1 MTFEEAK
8 KILEKEGFVP
18 ERFLGVLVE
27 DVKVASWEKIEVGE
41 AMKVV
46 AENGYFPFMEKSKYE
61 ERKAR
66 LKKEYEENIKAP
78 GSAENRI
85 KEDSGVNP
93 ALEESASQFNDA
105 LLDEQAKKI
114 KELTEEN
121 ENWKS
126 WHEMQNRQIALSN
139 IAFRNEKNRLGKE
152 ITRLN
157 KIIHK
162 KNLKI
167 EEFRKESS
175 RCLRG
180 EVKMFVENGD
190 LKKSLRK
197 TESLLHDISEAN
209 SRNLDT
215 CFKNED
221 LIDELKKKLAEKTKL
236 AKKYAKELS
245 DSSLGLC
252 KLEKQLKDK
261 NAILSDVA
269 EELRLS
275 KIREKNLTE
284 SCQKYIKANE
294 ELKEKLAN
302 KVVDKID
309 AQALK
314 SAESALAWKEKV
326 IAEKDMALAY
336 NEKEIAE
343 LQEKLAATKKELEG
357 ANNLV
362 EIVRKGSKEY
372 CEYCIAAEKMIQKMA
387 KEFVNDK
394 PVSSKDYEQYRLLA
408 KGYRF
413 NPQLPDFSEE
423 EEKSAESVIAYK
435 DEVIET
441 LDKELAE
448 AKHEL
453 SSLKRPFR
461 PESTEAVVLFA
472 NAYAKAVKK
481 HLRCAEWRN
490 DGKEVSITYIL
501 KNGKKSKI
509 TLDFTGDEIIFSR
522 TDPDKKPRIP
532 APEEPKHD
540 NIFEDFINKTIDNYN
555 RRAANLG
562 CVGSKDG
569 NGIFDQMVEFDNAEE
584 GGDNSGVIV
593 LCGKDFIDAIKKMK

>member
-1 MTFEEAK
+1 MTLEGAK

-18 ERFLGVLVE
+18 EQFLGVLVE
-27 DVKVASWEKIEVGE
+27 DVKAASWEKIEVGE

-85 KEDSGVNP
+85 KEDSDVNP

-114 KELTEEN
+114 KELTEE
-121 ENWKS
+121 
-126 WHEMQNRQIALSN
+126 IA
-139 IAFRNEKNRLGKE
+139 
-152 ITRLN
+152 RLN
-157 KIIHK
+157 KVIYK

-314 SAESALAWKEKV
+314 SSESALAWKEKV
-326 IAEKDMALAY
+326 IAEKDMAIAY
-336 NEKEIAE
+336 NEKEIAD

-461 PESTEAVVLFA
+461 PESTYAVVLFA

-540 NIFEDFINKTIDNYN
+540 NIFKDFINKTIDNYN

-569 NGIFDQMVEFDNAEE
+569 NGIFDQMVGVDNAEE
-584 GGDNSGVIV
+584 GADLSGVIV

>member
-1 MTFEEAK
+1 MTLDEAK

-27 DVKVASWEKIEVGE
+27 DVKAASWEKIEVSE

-66 LKKEYEENIKAP
+66 LKKEYEENTKAP

-114 KELTEEN
+114 AELTKDKELMKKAT
-121 ENWKS
+121 
-126 WHEMQNRQIALSN
+126 LSQLDDFIEIYN
-139 IAFRNEKNRLGKE
+139 LLTKGSQKTKRLGKE
-152 ITRLN
+152 IAKLN
-157 KIIHK
+157 GIIH
-162 KNLKI
+162 
-167 EEFRKESS
+167 
-175 RCLRG
+175 
-180 EVKMFVENGD
+180 
-190 LKKSLRK
+190 
-197 TESLLHDISEAN
+197 
-209 SRNLDT
+209 
-215 CFKNED
+215 
-221 LIDELKKKLAEKTKL
+221 
-236 AKKYAKELS
+236 
-245 DSSLGLC
+245 
-252 KLEKQLKDK
+252 DK
-261 NAILSDVA
+261 NAVLADVA

-284 SCQKYIKANE
+284 VSQKYMKENE
-294 ELKEKLAN
+294 ELRKELAD
-302 KVVDKID
+302 KVIDKID
-309 AQALK
+309 TQAL
-314 SAESALAWKEKV
+314 
-326 IAEKDMALAY
+326 
-336 NEKEIAE
+336 
-343 LQEKLAATKKELEG
+343 
-357 ANNLV
+357 
-362 EIVRKGSKEY
+362 
-372 CEYCIAAEKMIQKMA
+372 
-387 KEFVNDK
+387 
-394 PVSSKDYEQYRLLA
+394 
-408 KGYRF
+408 
-413 NPQLPDFSEE
+413 
-423 EEKSAESVIAYK
+423 KSAESVIAYK

-569 NGIFDQMVEFDNAEE
+569 NGIFDQMVEVDNAEE